1 MSDRRAIVAAPW
13 PGAGDFMLR
22 LDSVRKVY
30 RTGLLETEALADA
43 TLEVARG
50 EFVAVMGPSG
60 SGKTTLLS
68 VIGLLDTLDG
78 GQYLL
83 DGIDVSRLSDAATT
97 GLRNRHIGFVFQ
109 SFNLIPD
116 FDVFDNVAA
125 PLIYR
130 GVARAERRSRVE
142 ATLERVGLTARRHH
156 RPGQLSGGQQQRVAI
171 ARALAGEPKL
181 LLADEPTGNL
191 DSTMAAQILDLLA
204 EINAAGTTILMV
216 THDSGL
222 AARTQRTLHV
232 LDGRVIDP
240 RRPRTRTAGARPG

>member
-1 MSDRRAIVAAPW
+1 VNEPRAIVA
-13 PGAGDFMLR
+13 PGDGTEMLR
-22 LDSVRKVY
+22 LENVRKVY

-43 TLEVARG
+43 TMQVARG

-68 VIGLLDTLDG
+68 VIGLLDGIDGGRYQLDG
-78 GQYLL
+78 K
-83 DGIDVSRLSDAATT
+83 DVGDLSDAATT
-97 GLRNRHIGFVFQ
+97 AMRNLHIGFVFQ

-125 PLIYR
+125 PLVYR
-130 GVARAERRSRVE
+130 GMPRAERRRRVE
-142 ATLERVGLTARRHH
+142 ASLERVGLTARRHH
-156 RPGQLSGGQQQRVAI
+156 LPGQLSGGQQQRAAI
-171 ARALAGEPKL
+171 ARALAGEPRL

-191 DSTMAAQILDLLA
+191 DSAMARQIIDLLL

-216 THDSGL
+216 THDADL
-222 AARTQRTLHV
+222 AARAQRTLHV

-240 RRPRTRTAGARPG
+240 QRPRMHGAAHPA